1 MVRTM
6 ETNLIVLPS
15 PNEASQ
21 PEPKRSLILSI
32 GGRRYEIRTSLFC
45 LARRRA
51 RWVKSDSLTGVTTD
65 QCLPTGQRCTLHQ
78 PNRSALRDTP
88 GIQSVVN
95 R

>member
-32 GGRRYEIRTSLFC
+32 GGRRYEIRIDAKMTE
-45 LARRRA
+45 
-51 RWVKSDSLTGVTTD
+51 
-65 QCLPTGQRCTLHQ
+65 
-78 PNRSALRDTP
+78 LRHKPAEIIPIDH
-88 GIQSVVN
+88 GERN
-95 R
+95 EG